1 MKIVTIVG
9 ARPQFIKAG
18 VVSRAIQ
25 GFNRRVKK
33 KQIREFL
40 VHTGQ
45 HYDYLM
51 DRVFFEE
58 LELPKPDYH
67 LGVGSGSH
75 GRQTGIMLERIEAV
89 LKKEKPMV
97 VMVYGDTNSTLAGAL
112 AAAKL
117 NIPVAH
123 VEAGLRSYNWAMP
136 EEINR
141 VLTDHLSTFLFC
153 PTSQAVENLAKEG
166 IRPGQGKIVKNV
178 GDVMYDSILYYS
190 KIAEKK
196 STILHGL
203 NLVNPQSLPVR
214 QAGAIPACPAGRRNP
229 QYYLATLHRA
239 ENTDDPKVLKSI
251 LKALN
256 EIGRNTSIILPLHPR
271 TKKVI
276 KAHPPFSKF
285 KNIKFIEPVSYLD
298 MLRLEKNAKAI
309 LTDSGGVQKEAYWL
323 KVPCFTLR
331 DETEW
336 VETVKSGW
344 NELVGTG
351 TKGIVE
357 RVSHLRMEKS
367 SGKKMGIFGDGKASE
382 KIIQILYTATLIA
395 AKGVIPAP
403 FFNGVNSSGNPA
415 SCP

>member
-9 ARPQFIKAG
+9 ARPQFIKAAA
-18 VVSRAIQ
+18 VSRAIQ
-25 GFNRRVKK
+25 AFNKK
-33 KQIREFL
+33 RKRIREVL

-117 NIPVAH
+117 NIPIAH
-123 VEAGLRSYNWAMP
+123 VEAGLRSYNRTMP

-153 PTSQAVENLAKEG
+153 PTSQAVENVAKEG

-178 GDVMYDSILYYS
+178 GDVMYDSILFYS

-239 ENTDDPKVLKSI
+239 ENTDDRKRLKSI

-256 EIGRNTSIILPLHPR
+256 EIGRRTPVILPLHPR
-271 TKKVI
+271 TKKRMQVS
-276 KAHPPFSKF
+276 PSFSQY
-285 KNIKFIEPVSYLD
+285 KNIRFIEPASYFD
-298 MLRLEKNAKAI
+298 MLQLEKNAKAI
-309 LTDSGGVQKEAYWL
+309 LTDSGGVQKEAYWFRI
-323 KVPCFTLR
+323 PCLTFR

-336 VETVKSGW
+336 TETVQNGW
-344 NELVGTG
+344 NRLMGTETG
-351 TKGIVE
+351 GIVKE
-357 RVSHLRMEKS
+357 IESLKRPGSLHRGHK
-367 SGKKMGIFGDGKASE
+367 IFGDGTASE
-382 KIIQILYTATLIA
+382 KIIQTLMEYA
-395 AKGVIPAP
+395 D
-403 FFNGVNSSGNPA
+403 GVNLDSETFFDEE
-415 SCP
+415 